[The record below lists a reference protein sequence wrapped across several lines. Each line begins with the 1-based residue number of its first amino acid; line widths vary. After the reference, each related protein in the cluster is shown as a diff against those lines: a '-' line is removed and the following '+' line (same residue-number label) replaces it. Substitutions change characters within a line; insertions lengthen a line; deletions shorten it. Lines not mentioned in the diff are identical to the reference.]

1 MTRPAPAETGTDI
14 AVDARPRRTAGPL
27 LLQYTALAYRPVLF
41 FVILLTIW
49 EISVRVS
56 GISPAL
62 LPSPIEIVEAT
73 WRDRDNIWRHTW
85 VTIQTVAIG
94 VAGALVFAVLIAVL
108 LDTWD
113 WVRRSIYPVLV
124 VSQTL
129 PIVAIAPLVVIWF
142 GFGITSH
149 ARVVAMYTFF
159 PMAIGLSQGLA
170 STDVDAMRL
179 LRTMGAGKLRLL
191 LKVRFPSALPQF
203 FTGVRVAMSF
213 AVTAAVIAQ
222 FVGAV
227 DGLGIYMLTS
237 KNALRTDLVFG
248 AVAVTSALTL
258 LVFAAIVI
266 IQRAVM
272 PWYRPNSQGD
282 NDA

>member
-1 MTRPAPAETGTDI
+1 MRYAAQ
-14 AVDARPRRTAGPL
+14 AVRPL
-27 LLQYTALAYRPVLF
+27 LLFA
-41 FVILLTIW
+41 ILLAGW
-49 EISVRVS
+49 EVYVRVS

-62 LPSPIEIVEAT
+62 LPSPSEIARAT
-73 WRDRDNIWRHTW
+73 VRDRSNMWRHTW
-85 VTIQTVAIG
+85 VTIQTVALG
-94 VAGALVFAVLIAVL
+94 VTGSLVLAVVIAIL
-108 LDTWD
+108 LDSWD
-113 WVRRSIYPVLV
+113 WVRRTIYPALV

-170 STDVDAMRL
+170 STDTDAMRL
-179 LRTMGAGKLRLL
+179 LRTMGAGRVRLL

-203 FTGVRVAMSF
+203 FTGIRVAMSF
-213 AVTAAVIAQ
+213 SVAAAVISQ

-227 DGLGIYMLTS
+227 HGLGIYMLTS

-258 LVFAAIVI
+258 LIFAAVVI

-272 PWYRPNSQGD
+272 PWYQPKAQGD
-282 NDA
+282 LDV